1 MDQPAVEPTT
11 TTTFVVRFWR
21 EWTGAEARWRGRIEH
36 VGSGRRADF
45 LSIDRMLGA
54 LQEAGI
60 TIATHDAP
68 HPNLRKEARSRTTEA
83 QST

>member
-1 MDQPAVEPTT
+1 
-11 TTTFVVRFWR
+11 
-21 EWTGAEARWRGRIEH
+21 

-45 LSIDRMLGA
+45 LSIDRMLDA

-68 HPNLRKEARSRTTEA
+68 HPNSRKESK
-83 QST
+83 S